1 MKLFD
6 DFCAALDEMK
16 ISYKNM
22 LNQDDRNIV
31 SIGLSAD
38 NYSGINVFIIFDEK
52 SAQIKCFEICKFSED
67 KNLIMLQAVNKLN
80 CDYRWVT
87 FSVTPEG
94 KVGAS
99 IDVDINETTSAT
111 DIISKLSRIN
121 NIMDLA
127 YPVIMKALYV

>member
-22 LNQDDRNIV
+22 LNQDDRDIV

-67 KNLIMLQAVNKLN
+67 KNLIMLQTVNKLN

-99 IDVDINETTSAT
+99 IDVDINETTSAK